1 MPGQMKRVY
10 QDRLIA
16 FHEILDKGIL
26 LFRQSPF
33 EIVLLGKG
41 EPELSPLSNN
51 RERVEE
57 ERWTRGR
64 PVLNTRHAPVSFE
77 RVPVQRIVEDYRR
90 SDYRYD
96 TDP

>member
-1 MPGQMKRVY
+1 MREPLFEDHRYLMKEKRVRGD
-10 QDRLIA
+10 Q
-16 FHEILDKGIL
+16 
-26 LFRQSPF
+26 
-33 EIVLLGKG
+33 
-41 EPELSPLSNN
+41 N